1 MTSTLQ
7 QACCRSMQRRNTR
20 SWLCTSSLRAAGH
33 WALSCT
39 CCSALG
45 YACLTHIFCLCAA
58 PAAAYDMAK
67 RIIHLVVKVGD
78 LINKDPETK
87 DLLRLYFLPD
97 YNVSL
102 AEVII
107 PGELIGYCVQETG
120 GATVGCWVTA
130 CVWGGWHVPVL
141 STQHSTA

>member
-1 MTSTLQ
+1 
-7 QACCRSMQRRNTR
+7 
-20 SWLCTSSLRAAGH
+20 
-33 WALSCT
+33 
-39 CCSALG
+39 
-45 YACLTHIFCLCAA
+45 
-58 PAAAYDMAK
+58 MAK

-107 PGELIGYCVQETG
+107 PGELLSQCAGGVQHM
-120 GATVGCWVTA
+120 WVF
-130 CVWGGWHVPVL
+130 
-141 STQHSTA
+141 STRH

>member
-1 MTSTLQ
+1 MVL
-7 QACCRSMQRRNTR
+7 
-20 SWLCTSSLRAAGH
+20 LRAGNGIQQMKGISQSGTDCG
-33 WALSCT
+33 W
-39 CCSALG
+39 CCLA
-45 YACLTHIFCLCAA
+45 LCASVG
-58 PAAAYDMAK
+58 AAYDMAK

-107 PGELIGYCVQETG
+107 PGEL
-120 GATVGCWVTA
+120 
-130 CVWGGWHVPVL
+130 L
-141 STQHSTA
+141 